1 MTNPARTA
9 KKVTLRLA
17 AGDFSSAEDLWGG
30 SAIPCSGREITMN
43 VPARDAV
50 VARLS

>member
-1 MTNPARTA
+1 VTNPTRTS
-9 KKVTLRLA
+9 KKVTVRLA
-17 AGDFSSAEDLWGG
+17 AGDFNSAEDLWGG
-30 SAIPCSGREITMN
+30 TAIARSGRAFTME